1 MKTDT
6 ETEIDLLNKAVTCLE
21 KEAEAKDELIQA
33 QKATIEML
41 EEYNAKLKELIN
53 NILNF

>member
-21 KEAEAKDELIQA
+21 KEVEAKDELIQA

-41 EEYNAKLKELIN
+41 EEYNAKLKEMIN